1 MLFQE
6 SLVFLQVVRREKY
19 VLVTRSK
26 LVSLHSAYPNF
37 KMSVDYNTDK
47 IFKCEKLSV
56 FTCRDTETVQ
66 ATDLRKYIKKHW
78 RKIFQGMTNS
88 TILIIGGVHGSA
100 TGKVVDREDNM
111 EGIEYQVGG
120 AK

>member
-1 MLFQE
+1 M
-6 SLVFLQVVRREKY
+6 SLTYSENR
-19 VLVTRSK
+19 T
-26 LVSLHSAYPNF
+26 
-37 KMSVDYNTDK
+37 
-47 IFKCEKLSV
+47 FKCEKLSV

-66 ATDLRKYIKKHW
+66 ATELRKYIKQHW
-78 RKIFQGMTNS
+78 RKIFQGLTNS

-100 TGKVVDREDNM
+100 TGKVGDREDNM

>member
-1 MLFQE
+1 
-6 SLVFLQVVRREKY
+6 
-19 VLVTRSK
+19 
-26 LVSLHSAYPNF
+26 
-37 KMSVDYNTDK
+37 MSVDYNTDK

-56 FTCRDTETVQ
+56 FTCRDTEIVR
-66 ATDLRKYIKKHW
+66 AKDLRLYIKKHW

-111 EGIEYQVGG
+111 EGIEYQVGS